1 MRVLSTNNDTVEA
14 DATMTRALD
23 PEVTNAIW
31 TAIEPLLPR
40 HQDSHPLGCHRPR
53 ISDRLVFR
61 ALMIRLVTG
70 SSRVDIE
77 TILNFEVS
85 DTTIRRR
92 RNEWI
97 NAGVFDQLET
107 EALAGYDRILK
118 LDLDTV
124 AIDGSPHKA
133 PCGGEGT
140 GTSPVDRAK
149 LGWKWS
155 VAVDAAGIPIGWAI
169 DGANRNDIPMLEPTV
184 DAVAAKGLL
193 ADIDTLCLDRGY
205 DFPVVRDRLAHRGLT

>member
-1 MRVLSTNNDTVEA
+1 VEA

-23 PEVTNAIW
+23 PKVTNAIW

-107 EALAGYDRILK
+107 EALAGYDRILE
-118 LDLDTV
+118 
-124 AIDGSPHKA
+124 IRSRHRRYRRI
-133 PCGGEGT
+133 
-140 GTSPVDRAK
+140 TSQ
-149 LGWKWS
+149 S
-155 VAVDAAGIPIGWAI
+155 
-169 DGANRNDIPMLEPTV
+169 
-184 DAVAAKGLL
+184 
-193 ADIDTLCLDRGY
+193 TLRG
-205 DFPVVRDRLAHRGLT
+205 